1 MSDWLLNNMRPNIV
15 FIMPDQLRW
24 DFVGCYGKP
33 YAHTP
38 NIDALASRGLIY
50 NRCVSPS
57 PVCIPARASMLTGH
71 NSISTGVLNNNYWL
85 RPDHDA
91 LGVPGF
97 ATLLSDS
104 GYHTE
109 AIGKMH
115 FIPWDKSEGF
125 DHRVIAED
133 KRHIHIRDDYAD
145 YLRDNGLKK
154 YAGPEEP
161 GYVEGRMASISLV
174 PLEHQVDTWVGERSV
189 DFING
194 YDQDKPFFL
203 WSAFPGPHDPYNP
216 PQDILNDVETVLM
229 PDAFSATSDTC
240 KFRQAIVAAHASG
253 SAQVDISEF
262 TPAMKRNIRR
272 HYQGLIRIIDKQV
285 GDIVSAIDA
294 LDNGRDTLIV
304 FSSDHGDFLGDFN
317 FLGKVLFFESSLR
330 VPMIVSSPQIQAGL
344 SQALVSLSDVFATFT
359 SAAGIKFT
367 AQDSVPLPGIGL
379 GDTQRQCVMGA
390 TDMGYM
396 ICTSQYK
403 LCRYHNGVMSLHDV
417 VNDPEEQDNLFNQS
431 KYGEQRDSLDRLLS
445 AWLNN
450 SIMDGHSDKA
460 YPYMTMTPDHPGH
473 LRGWQRSYPAQSSSW
488 LNAPITV

>member
-1 MSDWLLNNMRPNIV
+1 MRPNIV

-33 YAHTP
+33 HAHTP
-38 NIDALASRGLIY
+38 NIDALANRGVTY
-50 NRCVSPS
+50 ERCISPS
-57 PVCIPARASMLTGH
+57 PVCIPARASILTGH

-85 RPDHDA
+85 RPDHKK
-91 LGVPGF
+91 LGVPSF
-97 ATLLSDS
+97 ATLLSNS

-133 KRHIHIRDDYAD
+133 KRHIHIRDDYHD

-189 DFING
+189 DFINT
-194 YDQDKPFFL
+194 YDKDEPFFL

-216 PQDILNDVETVLM
+216 PQDILNEVKTDLM
-229 PDAFSATSDTC
+229 PAAFRSTSDTQ
-240 KFRQAIVAAHASG
+240 KFRQAIIAAHASG

-262 TPAMKRNIRR
+262 TPAMKQKIRQ
-272 HYQGLIRIIDKQV
+272 HYQGLVRIIDRQV
-285 GDIVSAIDA
+285 GDIVNAIDA

-304 FSSDHGDFLGDFN
+304 FSSDHGDFLGDYD

-330 VPMIVSSPQIQAGL
+330 VPMIVSGPQIQAGR
-344 SQALVSLSDVFATFT
+344 SNALVSLSDVFATFT
-359 SAAGIKFT
+359 RAAGIKLT
-367 AQDSVPLPGIGL
+367 AQDSIPLPGIGF

-403 LCRYHNGVMSLHDV
+403 LCRYHNGLMSLHDT
-417 VNDPEEQDNLFNQS
+417 VNDPEEQNNLFNRS
-431 KYGEQRDSLDRLLS
+431 EYSEQRDTLDQHLS
-445 AWLNN
+445 TWLNN

-473 LRGWQRSYPAQSSSW
+473 NRGWQRSYPAQSSSW
-488 LNAPITV
+488 LNTPVTV